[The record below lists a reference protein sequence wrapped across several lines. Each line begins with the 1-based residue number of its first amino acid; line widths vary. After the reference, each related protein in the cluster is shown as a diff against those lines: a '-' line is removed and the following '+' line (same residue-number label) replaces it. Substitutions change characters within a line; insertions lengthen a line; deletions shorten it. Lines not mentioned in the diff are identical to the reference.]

1 MARPLSTLCLA
12 LASLLCLSA
21 GQARAAEP
29 DDFGEAIVAAPDR
42 SADDLKN
49 DAHRQPAKL
58 IDFTGVKPGMS
69 VLDVMAGGGYTTE
82 LMARAVGGSGRVYA
96 ESPPVG
102 PEKPR
107 QTLIARLASPV
118 MANVQLAQTPLE
130 SPVPEGVHNLD
141 LITLILNYHDITF
154 LPVDRAKM
162 NLDMFNGLKKGG
174 VLVIVD
180 HAARSGE
187 GTSVGK
193 TLHRVEEASVITEVE
208 AAGFKLAAK
217 GDFLRNPN
225 DPRDQPFFK
234 MDAATD
240 QFALKFV
247 KP

>member
-1 MARPLSTLCLA
+1 MARRFSTLCLA
-12 LASLLCLSA
+12 LASFLCLTAS
-21 GQARAAEP
+21 QARAAEP
-29 DDFGEAIVAAPDR
+29 KDFGEAIVAAPDR

-58 IDFTGVKPGMS
+58 IDFTGVKEGMT
-69 VLDVMAGGGYTTE
+69 VLDVMAGGGYTSE
-82 LMARAVGGSGRVYA
+82 LLARAVGGSGRVFVH
-96 ESPPVG
+96 SPPNG
-102 PEKPR
+102 PEKAH
-107 QTLIARLASPV
+107 QTLIARLARPV
-118 MANVQLAQTPLE
+118 MANVELVETPIE
-130 SPVPEGVHNLD
+130 SPVPEAVHNLD
-141 LITLILNYHDITF
+141 LITLILNYHDVTY
-154 LPVDRAKM
+154 LPIDRAKM
-162 NLDMFNGLKKGG
+162 NLDLFNGLKKGG

-193 TLHRVEEASVITEVE
+193 TLHRVEEASVISEVE

-217 GDFLRNPN
+217 GDFLRNPD
-225 DPRDQPFFK
+225 DPRDQPYFK